1 MLVDETI
8 IENFTSFARDGT
20 GKRKTRRA
28 ENPNVS
34 YKVMKK

>member
-1 MLVDETI
+1 MLVGEMI
-8 IENFTSFARDGT
+8 IENSTSFAREAT
-20 GKRKTRRA
+20 GKHKTRRA

>member
-28 ENPNVS
+28 EIPNEF